1 LKQRD
6 SSASRVRDQSP
17 GALANGPADAKGW
30 QARIEA
36 RQREAE
42 EVKEMETIHQQR
54 TEERSSRRNDALR
67 KVMERQAQRQQDVE
81 ILEAN

>member
-1 LKQRD
+1 VI
-6 SSASRVRDQSP
+6 SGEAT
-17 GALANGPADAKGW
+17 DAKNW

-42 EVKEMETIHQQR
+42 EHKEMETIHQQR

-81 ILEAN
+81 GLETS